1 MNFNEWANLTY
12 DSLKD
17 ASKKISQ
24 NSELHEELLHYSL
37 EQLAF
42 KVNLQEIIDSG
53 GANFYVIRIMMNSWK
68 STTSP
73 FYNIYRKPS
82 VNLDEVSYLTQIADD
97 SSVEEEEYIM
107 ELSRKIKGELNALH
121 WYENKLFSLYLE
133 EDHTLSSLSRST
145 GIPRTSISLTINRI
159 KSHIKSQITN

>member
-17 ASKKISQ
+17 AAKKISQ
-24 NSELHEELLHYSL
+24 NSDLHEELLHYSL

-42 KVNLQEIIDSG
+42 KPNLQEIIDSG

-73 FYNIYRKPS
+73 FYNTYRKPS

-97 SSVEEEEYIM
+97 SSIEDEEYLM
-107 ELSRKIKGELNALH
+107 ELSRKINTELNQLH

-133 EDHTLSSLSRST
+133 ENHTLSSLSRST

-159 KSHIKSQITN
+159 KSYIKSKITN